1 MNYATEDLIALL
13 RTARVMQGITQRELG
28 ERIGS
33 PQSYVARLEA
43 GRTDPKLSSLV
54 EVARALDLDLKL
66 VPRGAVPVVDGA
78 LRAHSLG
85 HLPGDVTSRAILA
98 SQRFLERLE
107 RLPGLDA
114 RAAGEIAGLVVELA
128 SLRYQAQDLAALQD
142 ALRPMERVLEHYEID
157 GVIPLHWDRRLRE
170 TRTQLQ
176 ALRNS
181 IAHAASATPRPAF
194 GLDDDEA

>member
-1 MNYATEDLIALL
+1 MAYATDDLIALL
-13 RTARVMQGITQRELG
+13 RTARVMQGLTQRELG

-43 GRTDPKLSSLV
+43 GKTDPKLSSLV

-66 VPRGAVPVVDGA
+66 VPRSAVPVVDGA

-85 HLPGDVTSRAILA
+85 HLPGDATSRAIHA

-107 RLPGLDA
+107 RLPGLDERVSSEVA
-114 RAAGEIAGLVVELA
+114 RLFVDLA
-128 SLRYQAQDLAALQD
+128 SLRYRAHDFAALQD
-142 ALRPMERVLEHYEID
+142 ALRPMERVLEHYEKD
-157 GVIPLHWDRRLRE
+157 GVIPVHWERRLRDM
-170 TRTQLQ
+170 RAQLQ

-181 IAHAASATPRPAF
+181 LAHAASAAPRPAF
-194 GLDDDEA
+194 GLDDDDA